1 MLTLKRGTYT
11 VKAVCIKP
19 ATGRF
24 IADVSAKPALAAF
37 KLLPS
42 SVTASMGDAV
52 GCSSMGTSS
61 GTRAT
66 THTLYWTVGNGTE
79 KYTALPPTMVT
90 VTRTKATVNVP
101 STIKCSYGGSSVP
114 MVVTLTDN
122 PFSDIKVGLK
132 KHVTKDGT
140 TETDNSKGMTIA
152 AASAAGVSM
161 TT

>member
-1 MLTLKRGTYT
+1 
-11 VKAVCIKP
+11 
-19 ATGRF
+19 
-24 IADVSAKPALAAF
+24 
-37 KLLPS
+37 
-42 SVTASMGDAV
+42 
-52 GCSSMGTSS
+52 MGTSS

-79 KYTALPPTMVT
+79 KYTPLPPTMVT

-161 TT
+161 DTNTDEVVLGFSCSTKPTEAADFGTAIAYTLAGTDSAVFQLSSATVTVEA